1 MLRLCYAN
9 RVMKE
14 KGITHETVMWWI
26 LNRGVPDLTPLGGFK
41 VSLAFY
47 PSEVDHMNSR
57 DTWGIN
63 GKK

>member
-26 LNRGVPDLTPLGGFK
+26 LNRGVPDLTPLG
-41 VSLAFY
+41 
-47 PSEVDHMNSR
+47 N
-57 DTWGIN
+57 
-63 GKK
+63 